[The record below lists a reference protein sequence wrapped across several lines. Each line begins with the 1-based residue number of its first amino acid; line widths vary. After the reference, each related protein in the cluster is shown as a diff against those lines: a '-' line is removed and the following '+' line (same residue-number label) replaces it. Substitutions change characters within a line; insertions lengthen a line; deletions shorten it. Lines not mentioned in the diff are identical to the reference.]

1 MGRTRRSGSTAGE
14 ALPLQLHIAGPQKGV
29 GRFSAPC
36 PRGLCSRRLVHPSGH
51 AVCLCACEPEV
62 SPGRQH
68 SEEAAE
74 TQEAETAEE
83 TLA

>member
-1 MGRTRRSGSTAGE
+1 
-14 ALPLQLHIAGPQKGV
+14 
-29 GRFSAPC
+29 
-36 PRGLCSRRLVHPSGH
+36 
-51 AVCLCACEPEV
+51 V